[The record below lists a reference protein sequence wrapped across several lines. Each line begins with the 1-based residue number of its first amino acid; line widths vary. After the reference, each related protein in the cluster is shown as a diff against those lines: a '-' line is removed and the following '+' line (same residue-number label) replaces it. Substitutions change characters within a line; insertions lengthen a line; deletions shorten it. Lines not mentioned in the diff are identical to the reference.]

1 MNLRRLLS
9 NPKFMY
15 LQQSF
20 VTDDMVLSQARHA
33 LEKRNLK
40 QKEVSELVM
49 SY

>member
-1 MNLRRLLS
+1 MKLAKMLS

-20 VTDDMVLSQARHA
+20 VTDDMVISQLRHA
-33 LEKRNLK
+33 LEKRSFRH
-40 QKEVSELVM
+40 KEVNDLFM

>member
-1 MNLRRLLS
+1 MKLAKMLNA
-9 NPKFMY
+9 KAMY

-20 VTDDMVLSQARHA
+20 VTDDMLLSQLRHA

-40 QKEVSELVM
+40 QKEVNDLFM